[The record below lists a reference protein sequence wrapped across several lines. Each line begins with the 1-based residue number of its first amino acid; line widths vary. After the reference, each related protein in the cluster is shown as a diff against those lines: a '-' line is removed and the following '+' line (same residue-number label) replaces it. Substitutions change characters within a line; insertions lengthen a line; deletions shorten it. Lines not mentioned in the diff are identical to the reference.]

1 MESLSC
7 STIWL
12 WASSASIWAPTE
24 EQSHW
29 FGPPDPQVCGPAY
42 LKRLCWSLALAGSW
56 LAVCYESVL
65 HSLQLGGGLYSLR
78 CPSPLNFL
86 AKPTGNRERF
96 PILSSTPNAEGCY
109 FCDLG
114 LKCPFLSL
122 WNNTERLAD
131 PLALRHAWRLSQN
144 YFAAS
149 YLPRFSKGAKS
160 KRCSLWMKRS
170 ELARTHRP

>member
-12 WASSASIWAPTE
+12 WAFSASAWAPTE
-24 EQSHW
+24 DQGHW
-29 FGPPDPQVCGPAY
+29 SGPLGLQVCGPAY
-42 LKRLCWSLALAGSW
+42 LKRLCWSLALVESW

-65 HSLQLGGGLYSLR
+65 HSLQLGGGLCSLR
-78 CPSPLNFL
+78 CPSPLNCQ

-96 PILSSTPNAEGCY
+96 PISSSTPNAGGYY
-109 FCDLG
+109 FCGRG
-114 LKCPFLSL
+114 LKCPCLSL
-122 WNNTERLAD
+122 WNSTERWAG

-149 YLPRFSKGAKS
+149 YLPRFSKGAILKW
-160 KRCSLWMKRS
+160 CSLWMKRS
-170 ELARTHRP
+170 ELARTHHP